1 MGQGHRPTRRGATT
15 QRRRRR
21 PRRLLLVISAPLVV
35 AALVAVM
42 VLTGRSTYSGFEV
55 IGKQPAIVQV
65 FLPG

>member
-1 MGQGHRPTRRGATT
+1 
-15 QRRRRR
+15 
-21 PRRLLLVISAPLVV
+21 VISAPLVV